1 MSPDQNTN
9 NAFEMVNTDIYINPS
24 RKNACSQFQLMF
36 DKKQTAVRDAANFL
50 PATLGLFLQTVL
62 CWSKAGSER
71 VTKTEL
77 STLNRLS
84 AV

>member
-1 MSPDQNTN
+1 
-9 NAFEMVNTDIYINPS
+9 
-24 RKNACSQFQLMF
+24 MF
-36 DKKQTAVRDAANFL
+36 DKKQTAIRDAANFVS
-50 PATLGLFLQTVL
+50 ATLGLFLQTVR

-77 STLNRLS
+77 RTLNRVS

>member
-1 MSPDQNTN
+1 
-9 NAFEMVNTDIYINPS
+9 
-24 RKNACSQFQLMF
+24 MF

-50 PATLGLFLQTVL
+50 SATLGLFLQTVL
-62 CWSKAGSER
+62 RWSKAGSER